1 MKQRVAVFA
10 GGYSQ
15 EAAVSLKS
23 AAMVMNNI
31 NRELFDPLLIRIS
44 KQGWEAEFKGLT
56 FAVDRSNCTV
66 QLPERLFIPDV
77 AFIMVHGTPGEDGH
91 LQGYFDMIGLP
102 YTTGGVL
109 NMALTFDKG
118 LTTQT
123 LRAMHL
129 PTTTGVLLRA
139 GEEHNLADVLAQVG
153 LPCFVKPN
161 RGGSSIG
168 MSKVNTAE
176 ALPAAL
182 TKAFQEDSQVLVE
195 RFVAGTEVTCGV
207 IPWEGDIRALPA
219 TEIVSENEF
228 FDFEAKYLGKSQEI
242 TPARITDEVMQAVQ
256 TLALRIYRAFECR
269 GMIRVDMLIEGDN
282 PLVIEIN
289 TVPGFTEASI
299 IPQQAAVVGISK
311 SELITAVLRSVK

>member
-1 MKQRVAVFA
+1 MKRRVAVFA

-31 NRELFDPLLIRIS
+31 DREVYDPLLIRIS
-44 KQGWEAEFKGLT
+44 RAGWEAEFKGLT
-56 FAVDRSNCTV
+56 FAVDRANCSV
-66 QLPERLFIPDV
+66 QLPDRLFVPDV

-91 LQGYFDMIGLP
+91 LQGYFDMINLP

-123 LRAMHL
+123 LRAMPL
-129 PTTTGVLLRA
+129 PTTTGVLLR
-139 GEEHNLADVLAQVG
+139 GSDGHDLEQLLSVVG

-168 MSKVNTAE
+168 MSKVKTAAE
-176 ALPAAL
+176 LPDALK
-182 TKAFQEDSQVLVE
+182 KAFAEDSQVLVE
-195 RFVAGTEVTCGV
+195 RFVSGTEVTCGV
-207 IPWEGDIRALPA
+207 IPWEGGARALPA

-242 TPARITDEVMQAVQ
+242 TPARISAAAMTAVQ
-256 TLALRIYRAFECR
+256 NLALQIYDAFECR
-269 GMIRVDMLIEGDN
+269 GMIRVDMMVVNDA

-299 IPQQAAVVGISK
+299 IPQQAAVEGISK
-311 SELITAVLRSVK
+311 AQLIDAVLRGVK